1 MIDKNKTDKAGSYL
15 LAHNETISIAESVTS
30 GLLQFILG
38 EATNAEKF
46 YQGGITAYNL
56 GQKYKYLGVEPIH
69 AAAVNSVSQQVA
81 ELMAIEVCRMF
92 SSDWGISI
100 TGYATPVPES
110 GNKLFSYYAVVYKGR
125 VKSSGKLDC
134 EEMPPIRVK
143 EKYSEDIIDELLK
156 LMQGD

>member
-1 MIDKNKTDKAGSYL
+1 MIDKTKTDKIGSYL
-15 LAHNETISIAESVTS
+15 LAHNETIAIAESVTS

-56 GQKYKYLGVEPIH
+56 GQKYKYLGVEPVH
-69 AAAVNSVSQQVA
+69 AATVNCVSQRVA
-81 ELMAIEVCRMF
+81 EQMAIEVCRMF

-110 GNKLFSYYAVVYKGR
+110 GNKLFSYFAIAYKGR

-134 EEMPPIRVK
+134 GDMPPIRVK
-143 EKYSEDIIDELLK
+143 EKYSEDIVDELLR
-156 LMQGD
+156 LMQED